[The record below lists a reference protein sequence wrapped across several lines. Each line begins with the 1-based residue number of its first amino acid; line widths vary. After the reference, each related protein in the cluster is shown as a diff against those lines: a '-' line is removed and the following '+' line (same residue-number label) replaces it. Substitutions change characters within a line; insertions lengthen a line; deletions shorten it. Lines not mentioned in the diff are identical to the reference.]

1 MSMFSKIVV
10 AVDGGD
16 LTMKVTAYAVRLGWR
31 AQLHFVCALDPDQFF
46 SDATAGV
53 FDAANEHAAAIAA
66 AQAVVDRCVATANE
80 AGVTADGHVVE
91 QPPVDAILDTAEKIG
106 ADLIVMASH
115 GRSGLTRV
123 VLGSVAEA
131 VARRAGVAVLF
142 VPTREVAGA
151 VTAITGQAGKRTV

>member
-1 MSMFSKIVV
+1 MFSKIVV

-16 LTMKVTAYAVRLGWR
+16 LTVKVTAYAVRLAGR
-31 AQLHFVCALDPDQFF
+31 ADVHFVCALDPDRFF
-46 SDATAGV
+46 SDATAKV
-53 FDAANEHAAAIAA
+53 FDSANEHAAALAS
-66 AQAVVDRCVATANE
+66 AQAVVDRCIATANE
-80 AGVTADGHVVE
+80 AGVRADGHVVE
-91 QPPVDAILDTAEKIG
+91 QPPVHAILDTADKIG

-142 VPTREVAGA
+142 VPTRAVDVA
-151 VTAITGQAGKRTV
+151 VTAIAGQAGKRTV

>member
-1 MSMFSKIVV
+1 MFSKIVV

-16 LTMKVTAYAVRLGWR
+16 LTVKVTAYAVRLAGR
-31 AQLHFVCALDPDQFF
+31 ADVHFVCALDPDRFF
-46 SDATAGV
+46 SDATAKV
-53 FDAANEHAAAIAA
+53 FDSANEHAVALAS
-66 AQAVVDRCVATANE
+66 AQAVVDRCIATANE
-80 AGVTADGHVVE
+80 AGVRADGHVVE
-91 QPPVDAILDTAEKIG
+91 QPPVHAILDTADKIG

-142 VPTREVAGA
+142 VPTRAVDVA
-151 VTAITGQAGKRTV
+151 VTAIAGQAGKRTV

>member
-1 MSMFSKIVV
+1 MFSKIVV

-16 LTMKVTAYAVRLGWR
+16 LTVKVTAYAVRLAGR
-31 AQLHFVCALDPDQFF
+31 AELHFVCALDPEQFF
-46 SDATAGV
+46 SDATARI
-53 FDAANEHAAAIAA
+53 FDSANEHAAAIAS

-80 AGVTADGHVVE
+80 AGVRADGHVVE
-91 QPPVDAILDTAEKIG
+91 QPPVHAILETADKIE

-142 VPTREVAGA
+142 VPTREVAVA
-151 VTAITGQAGKRTV
+151 VMASTDQAGKRTV

>member
-1 MSMFSKIVV
+1 MFSKIVV

-16 LTMKVTAYAVRLGWR
+16 LTVKITAYAVRLAGR
-31 AQLHFVCALDPDQFF
+31 ADVHFVCALDPDRFF
-46 SDATAGV
+46 SDATAQV
-53 FDAANEHAAAIAA
+53 FDSANEHAAALAS

-80 AGVTADGHVVE
+80 AGVRADGHVVE
-91 QPPVDAILDTAEKIG
+91 QPPVHAILDTADKIG

-142 VPTREVAGA
+142 VPTRAVAVA
-151 VTAITGQAGKRTV
+151 ATAIAGQAGKRTV

>member
-1 MSMFSKIVV
+1 MFSKIVV

-16 LTMKVTAYAVRLGWR
+16 LTVKVTAYAVRLAGR
-31 AQLHFVCALDPDQFF
+31 ADVHFVCALDPDRFF
-46 SDATAGV
+46 SDATAKV
-53 FDAANEHAAAIAA
+53 FDSANEHAAALAS
-66 AQAVVDRCVATANE
+66 AQAVVDRCIATANE
-80 AGVTADGHVVE
+80 AGVRADGHVVE
-91 QPPVDAILDTAEKIG
+91 QPPVHAILDTADKIG

-142 VPTREVAGA
+142 VPTRAVAVA
-151 VTAITGQAGKRTV
+151 VTAIAG